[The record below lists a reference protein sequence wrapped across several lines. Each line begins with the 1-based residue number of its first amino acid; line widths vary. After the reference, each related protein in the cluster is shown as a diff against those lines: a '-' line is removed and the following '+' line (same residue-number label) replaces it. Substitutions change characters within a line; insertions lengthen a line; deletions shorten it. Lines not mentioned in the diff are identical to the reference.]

1 MKEWSSFGCNGAD
14 QIVSCVLHSL
24 DGARHRPLEG
34 SQKTRVMPQGHD
46 QWLYGFRRGVL
57 GGLGV
62 SRRIRRNAKHPRP
75 ERGHADAQTH
85 ATGVV
90 PRAGVPR
97 EPKPQASKQA
107 SKQASE
113 RARSERACKIPLYNL
128 DSESNLDMRSI
139 LNPLKS
145 HNSLF
150 MRPGSCP
157 VWLGPVLSL
166 EPMPFG
172 IVASIDAS

>member
-1 MKEWSSFGCNGAD
+1 MM
-14 QIVSCVLHSL
+14 VCVCVYIYIYMY
-24 DGARHRPLEG
+24 
-34 SQKTRVMPQGHD
+34 T
-46 QWLYGFRRGVL
+46 
-57 GGLGV
+57 
-62 SRRIRRNAKHPRP
+62 
-75 ERGHADAQTH
+75 ERE
-85 ATGVV
+85 
-90 PRAGVPR
+90 R
-97 EPKPQASKQA
+97 E
-107 SKQASE
+107 
-113 RARSERACKIPLYNL
+113 CKIPLYNL

-166 EPMPFG
+166 EPFG